1 MTGLRIALL
10 LLVMVVVHCGLF
22 AYLDNEYNFVRDFYK
37 NMMPEFIIAG
47 EKIVKSKLIVIGFL

>member
-47 EKIVKSKLIVIGFL
+47 